1 MIIKYLYP
9 FLFSVCLMGC
19 KVDSTDTDD
28 SRTIF
33 PTPPAIVEP
42 QTADALPEQTPL
54 TNVVENAVECPPEFQ
69 DEFVSGKLDD
79 EGSAHKRINFNDKF
93 VIYYY
98 TLNLRLKDSISI
110 KIILEEAALARS
122 KEGERRIIAGDFL
135 LVKLDHLLEPGIWK
149 GQLVK
154 NLTQNISFQEDK

>member
-1 MIIKYLYP
+1 MKYLYP

-19 KVDSTDTDD
+19 TVDSTDTGD

-33 PTPPAIVEP
+33 PTPPAIAEP

-54 TNVVENAVECPPEFQ
+54 TNVVGNAVEFPPEFQ

-79 EGSAHKRINFNDKF
+79 EGSESKRINFNDKF

-98 TLNLRLKDSISI
+98 TLNLGLTDSISI
-110 KIILEEAALARS
+110 EVILEETALARS
-122 KEGERRIIAGDFL
+122 KGGKRRIIDGDFL

-149 GQLVK
+149 GKLVK